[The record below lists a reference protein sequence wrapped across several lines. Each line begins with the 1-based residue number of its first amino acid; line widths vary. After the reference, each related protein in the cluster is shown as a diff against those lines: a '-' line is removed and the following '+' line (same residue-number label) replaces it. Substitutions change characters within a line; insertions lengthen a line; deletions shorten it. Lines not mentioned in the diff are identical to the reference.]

1 MVTAMHDVI
10 VIGAGPAGLSA
21 ALHAKANGL
30 DVLVIE
36 KGELGNTVFDY
47 QKKKH
52 VMSEPAV
59 VPLRS
64 DLPFQAGSRES
75 ILAGWEK
82 AVAVSSL
89 PVNRPETVQ
98 GIKKSD
104 GVFTIQTD
112 KGAYTSRHVIVAI
125 GIQGNP
131 RRLNVSGENLP
142 HVSSRLPDPF
152 IYEDEDILMV
162 GAGDAAIEGVLVLC
176 EKNRVAV
183 VNRNQE
189 FYRLKTALE
198 LEINRKVAAG
208 QVTAYHNAAV
218 ERIEEGFTY
227 LKQPDRT
234 VKVKANLVFVR
245 IGAELPRPFL
255 EKIGVTFGSP
265 DRSAPP
271 ILSEHFESA
280 VPGLYVIGA
289 AAGYNLIK
297 QGMNQ
302 GHDVVEHLL
311 GHEVESVVEPLIR
324 EKLKALPGTSQE
336 RLAWILQTVPL
347 LSKVPVQALRDLILE
362 STVHEVSPGTVIFRE
377 HDFTDS
383 FYMILKGRVGV
394 TFEAQGPQKA
404 LIPIGQGE
412 FFGEVSLLTGRRRS
426 GTVTASEPSL
436 LIETPRK
443 AMLRLLNT
451 EASVKRALDEVFI
464 VRAFRSYLLP
474 EADPDFLAKLAAKAT
489 LCSYKAGEVVFREGD
504 LGDAFY
510 LVRNGSVKVSRIAG
524 QGATAKEW
532 VLNYI
537 PSGRY
542 FGEMALLNP
551 QDPRRNA
558 TVTATKYTEAVRL
571 AKADFDVMLAQSP
584 EVEAQMRANVQQR
597 LIAGNLVRLEEEVS
611 GQPIN
616 AMMNEGVFEGTDVL
630 LIDENKCV
638 RCDQCVKAC
647 AATHGGQTR
656 LYRTE
661 GLIFANLLVPTSC
674 RHCENPLCLT
684 DCQAGDAILRDKN
697 GEVYIRENCI
707 GCGNCAKNC
716 PYGNILMM
724 HEEHRPSNAWDH
736 LLTIIGLHSQ
746 TSHDA
751 EPERSKA
758 VKCDLCRDDQKGPA
772 CVRICPTGAATRV
785 SPEEYFRKVGVGAF

>member
-1 MVTAMHDVI
+1 MNAAIHDVI
-10 VIGAGPAGLSA
+10 VVGGGPAGLSA
-21 ALHAKANGL
+21 ALRAKTNGL
-30 DVLVIE
+30 DVLVLE
-36 KGELGNTVFDY
+36 KGELGNTIFDY

-52 VMSEPAV
+52 VMAEPAV

-64 DLPFQAGSRES
+64 DLHFEAGSRES

-82 AVAVSSL
+82 GATEAGL
-89 PVNRPETVQ
+89 TIRRPEGVV
-98 GIKKSD
+98 GIKKE
-104 GVFTIQTD
+104 GAVFSVQTD
-112 KGAYTSRHVIVAI
+112 KGMYQGRHVIVAI

-131 RRLNVSGENLP
+131 RKLNVPGENLQ
-142 HVSSRLPDPF
+142 HVTARLLDPF
-152 IYEDEDILMV
+152 QYEDEDILMV

-176 EKNRVAV
+176 EKNRVSV

-189 FYRLKTALE
+189 FYRLKTALD
-198 LEINRKVAAG
+198 LEINRKIAAG
-208 QVTAYHNAAV
+208 QVTAYHNAGV

-227 LKQPDRT
+227 LTQPDRK
-234 VKVKANLVFVR
+234 VKVKADLVFVR

-255 EKIGVTFGSP
+255 EKIGVTFGSK

-302 GHDVVEHLL
+302 GYDVVEHIV
-311 GHEVESVVEPLIR
+311 GHAVESVVEPLIR
-324 EKLKALPGTSQE
+324 NKLQALPGTNQE
-336 RLAWILQTVPL
+336 RIAWIQQTVSL
-347 LSKVPVQALRDLILE
+347 LSKVPAQALRDLILE
-362 STVHEVSPGTVIFRE
+362 STVHEVQPGELIFRE

-383 FYMILKGRVGV
+383 FYIILKGKVGV
-394 TFEAQGPQKA
+394 TFEAQAPGA
-404 LIPIGQGE
+404 SPISISAGE
-412 FFGEVSLLTGRRRS
+412 YFGEMSLLSGRRRS
-426 GTVTASEPSL
+426 GTVTAADPAI

-451 EASVKRALDEVFI
+451 EGSVKRALDEAFI
-464 VRAFRSYLLP
+464 VRAFRTHLLP
-474 EADPDFLAKLAAKAT
+474 DADRAFLAELAGKAT
-489 LCSYKAGEVVFREGD
+489 LCSYKAGEIVFKEGEQ
-504 LGDAFY
+504 GDAFY
-510 LVRNGSVKVSRIAG
+510 LVRNGSVKVSRQIG
-524 QGATAKEW
+524 QGAAAKEL

-558 TVTATKYTEAVRL
+558 TVTTTKQTEAIRV
-571 AKADFDVMLAQSP
+571 AKDDFDTMLTRYP
-584 EVEAQMRANVQQR
+584 EFAEQLRENVQRR
-597 LIAGNLVRLEEEVS
+597 LIAGHLVSIEEES
-611 GQPIN
+611 AGQPIN
-616 AMMNEGVFEGTDVL
+616 QMMKEGVFEGTDVL

-647 AATHGGQTR
+647 ASTHGGQTR

-661 GLIFANLLVPTSC
+661 GIIFANLLVPTSC

-697 GEVYIRENCI
+697 GEVYIRDNCI
-707 GCGNCAKNC
+707 GCANCAKNC
-716 PYGNILMM
+716 PYNNILMT
-724 HEEHRPSNAWDH
+724 HEEKKPAGAWNR
-736 LLTIIGLHSQ
+736 LLAMIGIASQ
-746 TSHDA
+746 VSHDT

-758 VKCDLCRDDQKGPA
+758 VKCDLCRSDEKGPA
-772 CVRICPTGAATRV
+772 CVRICPTGAAMRV
-785 SPEEYFRKVGVGAF
+785 SPEDYFKKVGVGAF

>member
-1 MVTAMHDVI
+1 VHDVI

-21 ALHAKANGL
+21 ALRAKHNGL

-64 DLPFQAGSRES
+64 DLAFQAGSRES
-75 ILAGWEK
+75 ILAGWDK
-82 AVAVSSL
+82 AVADSIL
-89 PVNRPETVQ
+89 AVNRPETVR
-98 GIKKSD
+98 GIQKAD
-104 GVFTIQTD
+104 GVFTVQTD
-112 KGAYTSRHVIVAI
+112 KGTYTSRHVIVAI

-131 RRLNVSGENLP
+131 RRLNVPGENLP
-142 HVSSRLPDPF
+142 HVSSRLLDPF

-162 GAGDAAIEGVLVLC
+162 GAGDAAIEGVLALC
-176 EKNRVAV
+176 EKNRVSV

-189 FYRLKTALE
+189 FYRLKTALD
-198 LEINRKVAAG
+198 LEINRKVTAG

-218 ERIEEGFTY
+218 ERIEDGFTY

-234 VKVKANLVFVR
+234 VKVKASLVFVR

-255 EKIGVTFGSP
+255 EQIGVTFGST

-302 GHDVVEHLL
+302 GYDVVEHIL

-324 EKLKALPGTSQE
+324 EKLNALPGTSQE
-336 RLAWILQTVPL
+336 RLAWILRTVPL
-347 LSKVPVQALRDLILE
+347 LAKVPVQALRDLILE

-383 FYMILKGRVGV
+383 FYMILKGKVGV
-394 TFEAQGPQKA
+394 TFEAQGPEQA
-404 LIPIGQGE
+404 PIPIGQGE
-412 FFGEVSLLTGRRRS
+412 FFGEMSLLTGRRRS
-426 GTVTASEPSL
+426 GTVTAGEASL

-464 VRAFRSYLLP
+464 FRAIRSHLLP
-474 EADPDFLAKLAAKAT
+474 EADSNFLAKLASKAT
-489 LCSYKAGEVVFREGD
+489 LCSYKAGEVVFKEGD

-510 LVRNGSVKVSRIAG
+510 LVRTGSVKVSRIAG
-524 QGATAKEW
+524 QGAAAKEW
-532 VLNYI
+532 VLNYV

-551 QDPRRNA
+551 KDPRRNA
-558 TVTATKYTEAVRL
+558 TVTATKYTEAIRL
-571 AKADFDVMLAQSP
+571 AKEDFDHMLAQFP
-584 EVEAQMRANVQQR
+584 ECEAQMRAKMQQR
-597 LIAGNLVRLEEEVS
+597 LIAGNLVRLEEEIS

-724 HEEHRPSNAWDH
+724 HEDRKPYSAWDH
-736 LLTIIGLHSQ
+736 LLTLIGLQPQISRD
-746 TSHDA
+746 S

-758 VKCDLCRDDQKGPA
+758 VKCDLCRNEHNGPA